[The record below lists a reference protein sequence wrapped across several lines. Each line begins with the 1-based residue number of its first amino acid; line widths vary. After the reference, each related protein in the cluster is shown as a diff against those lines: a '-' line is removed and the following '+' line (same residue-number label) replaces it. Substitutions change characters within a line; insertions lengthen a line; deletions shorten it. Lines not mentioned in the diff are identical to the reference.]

1 MAWEAHS
8 ARKGLSWQPSA
19 AARERVD
26 ALMPVYRR
34 FVTATLGP
42 IVRAYYPALLDNAGN
57 EYRKMVELSTKMML
71 VGHACTEIADYPYD
85 ERRQRIACLFGC
97 CCFLADSFLDDFGEA
112 ATRTYLT
119 RLEQLFATG
128 WFQIEND
135 REKLF
140 YIVVSRLFAERDIL
154 EPTLRQAI
162 LRLFEAQRRDVDMR
176 YLETELKAMRRAQ
189 RLALLKRCA
198 RDRSGHAI
206 ILLSA
211 FLLPQLSLDYIR
223 LIFVAGALIMFIDD
237 HGDCYADR
245 ADHRVTYMN
254 ALGRP
259 EKALRRIFFSHIEK
273 LMRGLRPAAGRDL
286 LIAFLTRYYVTRLQ
300 KHREQRRLRGP
311 AWAVY
316 E

>member
-1 MAWEAHS
+1 MRMAWGA
-8 ARKGLSWQPSA
+8 AQKGLSWQPPAS
-19 AARERVD
+19 ARERVD
-26 ALMPVYRR
+26 TLMPVYRR
-34 FVTATLGP
+34 FVTTTLEP
-42 IVRAYYPALLDNAGN
+42 IVRAHYPALLDNAGN

-71 VGHACTEIADYPYD
+71 VGHACTEIGDYPYD
-85 ERRQRIACLFGC
+85 ERRQRITCLYGC

-112 ATRTYLT
+112 ATRSYLK
-119 RLEQLFATG
+119 RLELLFSSG
-128 WFQIEND
+128 WFEVETE
-135 REKLF
+135 RETLF
-140 YIVVSRLFAERDIL
+140 YVVLSRLFAERDIL

-176 YLETELKAMRRAQ
+176 HLATELKALPRAQ

-206 ILLSA
+206 ILLAA
-211 FLLPQLSLDYIR
+211 FLLPHLSLDYIR
-223 LIFVAGALIMFIDD
+223 LIFIAGALIMFIDD

-245 ADHRVTYMN
+245 ADRRITYMN
-254 ALGRP
+254 TLGRP
-259 EKALRRIFFSHIEK
+259 EHALRRIFFSHIEK
-273 LMRGLRPAAGRDL
+273 LTQGLRPAAGRDL

>member
-1 MAWEAHS
+1 MNREARS
-8 ARKGLSWQPSA
+8 ARGNLHWQPPA
-19 AARERVD
+19 DARERVD

-34 FVTATLGP
+34 FVTATLEP
-42 IVRAYYPALLDNAGN
+42 IVKAHYPALLENASN

-71 VGHACTEIADYPYD
+71 VGHACTELDDYPYD

-97 CCFLADSFLDDFGEA
+97 CCFLADSFIDDFGDEA
-112 ATRTYLT
+112 TKSYLA

-128 WFQIEND
+128 WFELRNE
-135 REKLF
+135 RERLF
-140 YIVVSRLFAERDIL
+140 YVVVSRLFAERDIL

-176 YLETELKAMRRAQ
+176 FLETRVKELPRPQ

-206 ILLSA
+206 ILLAA
-211 FLLPQLSLDYIR
+211 FLLPHLSLDYMR

-245 ADHRVTYMN
+245 ADRRVTYMN
-254 ALGRP
+254 ALERP
-259 EKALRRIFFSHIEK
+259 EPALKRIFFSHIQK
-273 LMRGLRPAAGRDL
+273 LAQGFRPAAGRDL

>member
-1 MAWEAHS
+1 MAWEPHA
-8 ARKGLSWQPSA
+8 ARKTLGWQPPA

-26 ALMPVYRR
+26 SLMPVYRR
-34 FVTATLGP
+34 FVTETLEP
-42 IVRAYYPALLDNAGN
+42 IVKAYYPALLENAGN

-85 ERRQRIACLFGC
+85 ERRQRITCLFGC
-97 CCFLADSFLDDFGEA
+97 CCFLADSFLDDFGEE
-112 ATRTYLT
+112 ATRAYVT
-119 RLEQLFATG
+119 RLERLFATG
-128 WFQIEND
+128 WFEVGNE
-135 REKLF
+135 RETLF

-162 LRLFEAQRRDVDMR
+162 LRLFEAQRRDVEMR
-176 YLETELKAMRRAQ
+176 GLEAEMKALPRAR
-189 RLALLKRCA
+189 RLARLKRLA

-206 ILLSA
+206 ILLAA
-211 FLLPQLSLDYIR
+211 FLLPNLSLDYIR
-223 LIFVAGALIMFIDD
+223 HIFVAGALIMFIDD

-245 ADHRVTYMN
+245 ADRRVTYMN

-259 EKALRRIFFSHIEK
+259 EPALRRIFFSHIEK
-273 LMRGLRPAAGRDL
+273 LMQGLRPAAGRDL

>member
-1 MAWEAHS
+1 MRMAWGA
-8 ARKGLSWQPSA
+8 ARKGLSWQPPAS
-19 AARERVD
+19 ARERVD
-26 ALMPVYRR
+26 TLMPVYRR
-34 FVTATLGP
+34 FVTATLEP
-42 IVRAYYPALLDNAGN
+42 IVRAHYPALLDNAGN

-71 VGHACTEIADYPYD
+71 VGHACTEIGDDLYG
-85 ERRQRIACLFGC
+85 ERRQRITCLYGC
-97 CCFLADSFLDDFGEA
+97 CCFLADSFLDDFGEE
-112 ATRTYLT
+112 ATRSYLR
-119 RLEQLFATG
+119 RLELLFSSG
-128 WFQIEND
+128 WFEVETE
-135 REKLF
+135 RETLF
-140 YIVVSRLFAERDIL
+140 YVVLSRLFAERDIL

-176 YLETELKAMRRAQ
+176 HLAAELKALPRAQ

-206 ILLSA
+206 ILLAA
-211 FLLPQLSLDYIR
+211 FLLPHLSLDYIR
-223 LIFVAGALIMFIDD
+223 LIFIAGALIMFIDD

-245 ADHRVTYMN
+245 ADRRITYMN
-254 ALGRP
+254 TLGRP
-259 EKALRRIFFSHIEK
+259 EQALRRIFFSHIEK
-273 LMRGLRPAAGRDL
+273 LMQGLRPAAGRDL

>member
-1 MAWEAHS
+1 MRMAWGA
-8 ARKGLSWQPSA
+8 ARKGLSWQPPAS
-19 AARERVD
+19 ARERVD
-26 ALMPVYRR
+26 TLMPVYRR
-34 FVTATLGP
+34 FVTATLEP
-42 IVRAYYPALLDNAGN
+42 IVRAHYPALLDNAGN

-71 VGHACTEIADYPYD
+71 VGHACTEIGDYLYD
-85 ERRQRIACLFGC
+85 ERRQRITCLYGC
-97 CCFLADSFLDDFGEA
+97 CCFLADSFLDDFGEE
-112 ATRTYLT
+112 ATRSYLR
-119 RLEQLFATG
+119 RLELLFSSG
-128 WFQIEND
+128 WFEVETE
-135 REKLF
+135 RETLF
-140 YIVVSRLFAERDIL
+140 YVVLSRLFAERDIL

-176 YLETELKAMRRAQ
+176 HLAAELKALPRAQ

-206 ILLSA
+206 ILLAA
-211 FLLPQLSLDYIR
+211 FLLPHLSLDYIR
-223 LIFVAGALIMFIDD
+223 LIFIAGALIMFIDD

-245 ADHRVTYMN
+245 ADRRITYMN
-254 ALGRP
+254 TLGRP
-259 EKALRRIFFSHIEK
+259 EQALRRIFFSHIEK
-273 LMRGLRPAAGRDL
+273 LMQGLRPAAGRDL